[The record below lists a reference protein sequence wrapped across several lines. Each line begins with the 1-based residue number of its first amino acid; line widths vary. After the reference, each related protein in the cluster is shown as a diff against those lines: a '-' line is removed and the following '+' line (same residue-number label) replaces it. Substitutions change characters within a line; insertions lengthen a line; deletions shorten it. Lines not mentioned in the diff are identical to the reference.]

1 MRLRVVLTPEEL
13 AATNQA
19 CLMNDTLYTTL
30 CQWVEKHY
38 RDRLT
43 EADLA
48 DPELLIESRTA
59 LDELTDILQ
68 LGSVYQF
75 QQV

>member
-1 MRLRVVLTPEEL
+1 MLTSEEL

-19 CLMNDTLYTTL
+19 CLINDTLYVTL
-30 CQWVEKHY
+30 CHWVEKHY

-59 LDELTDILQ
+59 LDELTGLLK
-68 LGSVYQF
+68 LGSIYQF